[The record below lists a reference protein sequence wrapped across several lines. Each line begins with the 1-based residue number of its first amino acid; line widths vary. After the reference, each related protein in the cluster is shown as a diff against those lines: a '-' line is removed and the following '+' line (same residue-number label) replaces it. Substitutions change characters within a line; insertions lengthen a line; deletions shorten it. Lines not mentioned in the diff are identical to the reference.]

1 MGLFGRKKK
10 KRAKKPVL
18 EPVAAS
24 VAPVA
29 VAAPVAQVQPI
40 VELASLPTNIQPDM
54 VIEMDMD
61 IQPAVAAA
69 LPAVELAPAGQP
81 AVPAGQ
87 PADWHK
93 RSEKPLMDIHRRLD
107 SMLEEDSASLEERYR
122 ERFGDKLPKSVAGT
136 APAKQEEPAAEG
148 KKITFKSRSGISF
161 KPRAT
166 APAEAVKAEEEPAA
180 AEAPAAEDIPP
191 GDASPGIGSRLAG
204 GARSAGSRTKG
215 AIGSGASAVGRGAR
229 ATGAAIGSGVRATG
243 SAIGS
248 GARATGSAIGSGAS
262 KFAGLFRRGDS
273 SDAKP
278 VAKKA
283 AAKKAAPKKRAAAK
297 KKAKPDYGAMT
308 SAQLKAELKKQG
320 LPVSGKKAELVKR
333 LQKA

>member
-29 VAAPVAQVQPI
+29 MAAPVAQVQPI
-40 VELASLPTNIQPDM
+40 VELASPPTNIQPDI

-69 LPAVELAPAGQP
+69 LPAVELAPAAQP
-81 AVPAGQ
+81 AASAGQ

-161 KPRAT
+161 KPRAA
-166 APAEAVKAEEEPAA
+166 APAEAAEAEEEPAA
-180 AEAPAAEDIPP
+180 AEAPAAEDTPP

-229 ATGAAIGSGVRATG
+229 ATG
-243 SAIGS
+243 SAVGR

-273 SDAKP
+273 GDTKP
-278 VAKKA
+278 
-283 AAKKAAPKKRAAAK
+283 AAKKPAVKKGAA

-320 LPVSGKKAELVKR
+320 LPVSGRKAELVKR

>member
-18 EPVAAS
+18 EPVTAS

-29 VAAPVAQVQPI
+29 VAAPVAQAQPI
-40 VELASLPTNIQPDM
+40 VELASPPTNIQPDM

-69 LPAVELAPAGQP
+69 QPAVELAPAVQP
-81 AVPAGQ
+81 AAQAGQ

-122 ERFGDKLPKSVAGT
+122 ERFGDKLPKSVAGD
-136 APAKQEEPAAEG
+136 ALAKEEPAAEG
-148 KKITFKSRSGISF
+148 KKITFKSRSKISF
-161 KPRAT
+161 KPQ
-166 APAEAVKAEEEPAA
+166 APAAADPEPAAEAEEEPAA
-180 AEAPAAEDIPP
+180 AEAPAAEDTPS
-191 GDASPGIGSRLAG
+191 GDASPGIGSRIAG
-204 GARSAGSRTKG
+204 GARRTGSRTKG

-229 ATGAAIGSGVRATG
+229 ATGSAIGSGVRATG
-243 SAIGS
+243 A
-248 GARATGSAIGSGAS
+248 AIGSGAS
-262 KFAGLFRRGDS
+262 KFTGLFRRGDS
-273 SDAKP
+273 GDAKP
-278 VAKKA
+278 
-283 AAKKAAPKKRAAAK
+283 AAKKAVPKKRAAVK

-308 SAQLKAELKKQG
+308 GAQLKAELKKQG

>member
-29 VAAPVAQVQPI
+29 AAAPVVQAQPI
-40 VELASLPTNIQPDM
+40 VELASPPTNIQPDM

-61 IQPAVAAA
+61 LQPAVAAA
-69 LPAVELAPAGQP
+69 QPVVELAPAAQP
-81 AVPAGQ
+81 AAPAGQ

-107 SMLEEDSASLEERYR
+107 SMLEEDSASLEERYH

-136 APAKQEEPAAEG
+136 VPAKQEEPAVEG

-161 KPRAT
+161 KPRTA
-166 APAEAVKAEEEPAA
+166 APAETVEAEEEPAA
-180 AEAPAAEDIPP
+180 AEAPAAEDTPP
-191 GDASPGIGSRLAG
+191 GVASPGIGSRLAG

-229 ATGAAIGSGVRATG
+229 ATGAAIGSG
-243 SAIGS
+243 
-248 GARATGSAIGSGAS
+248 AS

-273 SDAKP
+273 GDTKP
-278 VAKKA
+278 AAKKPA
-283 AAKKAAPKKRAAAK
+283 AKKPAAKKAAPK

-308 SAQLKAELKKQG
+308 SAQLKAALKKQG

>member
-29 VAAPVAQVQPI
+29 TAAPVAQVQPI
-40 VELASLPTNIQPDM
+40 VELASPPTNIQPDI

-69 LPAVELAPAGQP
+69 PPAVELAPAAQP
-81 AVPAGQ
+81 AASAGQ

-161 KPRAT
+161 KPRAA
-166 APAEAVKAEEEPAA
+166 APAEAAEAEEEPAA
-180 AEAPAAEDIPP
+180 AEAPAAEDTSP

-229 ATGAAIGSGVRATG
+229 ATG

-262 KFAGLFRRGDS
+262 RFAGLFRRGDS
-273 SDAKP
+273 GDTKP
-278 VAKKA
+278 VAKKP

-320 LPVSGKKAELVKR
+320 LPVSGRKAELVKR

>member
-29 VAAPVAQVQPI
+29 MAAPVAQVQPI
-40 VELASLPTNIQPDM
+40 VELASPPTNIQPDI

-69 LPAVELAPAGQP
+69 PPAVELAPAAQP
-81 AVPAGQ
+81 AASAGQ

-107 SMLEEDSASLEERYR
+107 SMLEEDSASLEERYH

-161 KPRAT
+161 KPRAA
-166 APAEAVKAEEEPAA
+166 APAEAAEAEEEPAA
-180 AEAPAAEDIPP
+180 AEAPAAEDTPP

-229 ATGAAIGSGVRATG
+229 ATG
-243 SAIGS
+243 SAVGR

-273 SDAKP
+273 GDTKP
-278 VAKKA
+278 VAKKP
-283 AAKKAAPKKRAAAK
+283 AAK
-297 KKAKPDYGAMT
+297 
-308 SAQLKAELKKQG
+308 
-320 LPVSGKKAELVKR
+320 
-333 LQKA
+333 

>member
-18 EPVAAS
+18 EPLAAS

-40 VELASLPTNIQPDM
+40 VELASPPTNIQPDM

-69 LPAVELAPAGQP
+69 PPAVELAPAAQP
-81 AVPAGQ
+81 AASAGQ

-161 KPRAT
+161 KPRAA
-166 APAEAVKAEEEPAA
+166 APAEAAEAEEEPAA
-180 AEAPAAEDIPP
+180 AEAPAAEDTPP

-229 ATGAAIGSGVRATG
+229 ATG
-243 SAIGS
+243 
-248 GARATGSAIGSGAS
+248 SAIGSGAS

-273 SDAKP
+273 GDTKP
-278 VAKKA
+278 VAKKPAAKKPAVKKA

-320 LPVSGKKAELVKR
+320 LPVSGRKAELVKR